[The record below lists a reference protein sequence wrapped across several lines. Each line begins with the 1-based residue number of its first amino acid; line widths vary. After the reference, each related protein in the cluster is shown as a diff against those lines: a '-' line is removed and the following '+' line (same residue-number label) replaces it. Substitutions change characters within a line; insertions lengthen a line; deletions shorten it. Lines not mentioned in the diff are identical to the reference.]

1 MSSDVVRGRVVAE
14 RPDGTVLI
22 AAPITDRVRF
32 DRQKVREYWV
42 QPIDS
47 RKLSDSQ
54 RNMCYALLGFIGD
67 AIGMSKESAKDLFK
81 ERYAYELIEDLGVKI
96 FSLSDAPMSLAAGFQ
111 RFLVRFVIENGIQTT
126 RPLIEYVDDIHDYVY
141 YSLIHKKCAV
151 CGRLA
156 ELHHV
161 DRVGMGRDRTDILHE
176 GMEALP
182 L

>member
-54 RNMCYALLGFIGD
+54 RNMCYALLGFIPPEKQ
-67 AIGMSKESAKDLFK
+67 KEHFTQEDYLAGSPAAPPLYLVF
-81 ERYAYELIEDLGVKI
+81 AYEEKPPATASKGTFHSGKGTFYSGIGTFHSGKGTFYSGKI
-96 FSLSDAPMSLAAGFQ
+96 FFSTPEKPSNSKAFRAFCSRSKNPN
-111 RFLVRFVIENGIQTT
+111 I
-126 RPLIEYVDDIHDYVY
+126 
-141 YSLIHKKCAV
+141 
-151 CGRLA
+151 
-156 ELHHV
+156 
-161 DRVGMGRDRTDILHE
+161 
-176 GMEALP
+176 
-182 L
+182 

>member
-54 RNMCYALLGFIGD
+54 RNMCYALLGFIKMRRKTPAFRHGD
-67 AIGMSKESAKDLFK
+67 ISRVLFFCH
-81 ERYAYELIEDLGVKI
+81 L
-96 FSLSDAPMSLAAGFQ
+96 
-111 RFLVRFVIENGIQTT
+111 
-126 RPLIEYVDDIHDYVY
+126 
-141 YSLIHKKCAV
+141 
-151 CGRLA
+151 
-156 ELHHV
+156 LH
-161 DRVGMGRDRTDILHE
+161 
-176 GMEALP
+176 
-182 L
+182 